1 MKEKHLNEE
10 EISLFLENDIDEK
23 RANEIKEHLKY
34 CEECK
39 AKMLEIKKVEEILS
53 EPPLLEPPPS
63 LLNTIMEKVA
73 RKRIK
78 LEELFISIF
87 IGFLG
92 LFATLFY
99 LIYTKGTNFVINM
112 LIKKI
117 NITFFIKNGISNF
130 GELLSVM
137 KKLFY
142 IILKLPTKNITPNL
156 LYLRIAEI
164 IILTIVLIGISLWK
178 KDVVLKK
185 RKR

>member
-1 MKEKHLNEE
+1 MKRKHLNED
-10 EISLFLENDIDEK
+10 EILLFLENAIDER
-23 RANEIKEHLKY
+23 RAKEIKEHIKS

-39 AKMLEIKKVEEILS
+39 LKMLEIKKVEEALNK
-53 EPPLLEPPPS
+53 PLLLEPPPS
-63 LLNTIMEKVA
+63 LLTNIMEKVT
-73 RKRIK
+73 RKKIK

-92 LFATLFY
+92 LIATLFY

-117 NITFFIKNGISNF
+117 NLTFFIKNGISNF

-142 IILKLPTKNITPNL
+142 IIINLPTKNITQNL

-164 IILTIVLIGISLWK
+164 ILLTIVLIGISLWK

-185 RKR
+185 RKK